1 MASCTRLIAP
11 QVTLQHL
18 GADSDELEN
27 KTEVVRAK
35 FVVGCDG
42 AHSWVRKS
50 MGFTMDGEQTDYIW
64 GVLDMWPDEST
75 DFPDTRCK
83 TAIHSHNGSCMIIPR
98 EGDKIRL
105 YIQLT
110 DTDAVDP
117 VTGRIDLKR
126 YGPARLM
133 EVAKKSFHPYT
144 INTDIDTVDWWTIY
158 ISKPSV
164 HSCTYNDADE

>member
-1 MASCTRLIAP
+1 MR
-11 QVTLQHL
+11 
-18 GADSDELEN
+18 
-27 KTEVVRAK
+27 KT
-35 FVVGCDG
+35 C
-42 AHSWVRKS
+42 
-50 MGFTMDGEQTDYIW
+50 GFTMDGEQTDYIW
-64 GVLDMWPDEST
+64 GVVDMVPDEST

-126 YGPARLM
+126 YGPERLM
-133 EVAKKSFHPYT
+133 EVRKLCRRVDGSAGL
-144 INTDIDTVDWWTIY
+144 TV
-158 ISKPSV
+158 PVPGCEEVLPPV
-164 HSCTYNDADE
+164 HD